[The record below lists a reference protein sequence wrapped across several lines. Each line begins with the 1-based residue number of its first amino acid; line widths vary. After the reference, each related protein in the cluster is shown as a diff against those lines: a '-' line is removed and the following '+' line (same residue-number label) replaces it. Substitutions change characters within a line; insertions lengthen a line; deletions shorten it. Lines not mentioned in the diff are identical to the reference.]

1 MMPFLP
7 LRRFVPFLITTLLLT
22 SQMRPL
28 RSSDSSDR
36 DVVHEWLDDE
46 VSITPDDCEMWDE
59 STAVDNSVSP
69 SSSPVTEDYFE
80 SEKDFESEEEF
91 GDDEE
96 YEYVENLENDDTRDP
111 HSARGC
117 RSVTPE
123 YRPATPD
130 HRQATPH
137 FRPDTPSY
145 RLATPKSSS
154 IGTRSPSVD
163 LSSPKFHSVQPE
175 HLPSQPEL

>member
-1 MMPFLP
+1 
-7 LRRFVPFLITTLLLT
+7 
-22 SQMRPL
+22 MRPL

-36 DVVHEWLDDE
+36 DVVDEWLDDE
-46 VSITPDDCEMWDE
+46 VSITPDDSEMWDE

-69 SSSPVTEDYFE
+69 SSSPVTEGYFE

-111 HSARGC
+111 HSAWGHRA
-117 RSVTPE
+117 VTPE

-130 HRQATPH
+130 YRQATPH
-137 FRPDTPSY
+137 FRPDTP
-145 RLATPKSSS
+145 AT
-154 IGTRSPSVD
+154 VW
-163 LSSPKFHSVQPE
+163 L
-175 HLPSQPEL
+175 LPRVPASARAVPALT